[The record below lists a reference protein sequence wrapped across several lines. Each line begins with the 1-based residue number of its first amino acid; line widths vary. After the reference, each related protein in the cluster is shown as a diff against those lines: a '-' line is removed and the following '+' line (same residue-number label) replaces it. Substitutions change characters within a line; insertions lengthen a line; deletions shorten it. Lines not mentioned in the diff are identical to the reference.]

1 MQQYVAKA
9 RKPQHQMKIFCAAM
23 TGLDTALGRLF
34 DFLDA
39 QDLADDTIIIMSSDN
54 GPEDYHIGAAANA
67 GMGFPGR
74 LRARK
79 RSLYDGGLRT
89 PLLVRWPG
97 KIKAGRNDKASL
109 LTAVDFLP
117 TIAKLIGAELPEVDH
132 LDGEDVSDIL
142 LGESRP
148 RKRPILWEW
157 RFPSKFPFGGNPFYI
172 PPQLAI
178 RDNQWK
184 LLVDPDGKG
193 VELYRPVDDPEERH
207 NLADRHPEVVDRLKR
222 IVLQWQKTLP
232 SGSRDHDVNRN

>member
-1 MQQYVAKA
+1 VADAKHP
-9 RKPQHQMKIFCAAM
+9 RQQMKVFCAAM
-23 TGLDTALGRLF
+23 TGLDMALGRLF

-39 QDLADDTIIIMSSDN
+39 QHLADNTIVFMSSDN
-54 GPEDYHIGAAANA
+54 GPEDYHISTATNA
-67 GMGFPGR
+67 GMGFPGVS
-74 LRARK
+74 RARK

-97 KIKAGRNDKASL
+97 TIEAGRDDKASL

-117 TIAKLIGAELPEVDH
+117 TVAKLIGAELPEEID

-142 LGESRP
+142 LDESRP

-157 RFPSKFPFGGNPFYI
+157 RFPSGFPAAGNPAYI
-172 PPQLAI
+172 SPELAI

-184 LLVDPDGKG
+184 LLVDSDGKRA
-193 VELYRPVDDPEERH
+193 ELYRPVDDPEERH
-207 NLADRHPEVVDRLKR
+207 NLADQHPDVVDRLKP

-232 SGSRDHDVNRN
+232 PGPKSPEVNRK